1 MLNHGKVRA
10 GERPENIKIDE
21 FSVWVAENITEVTVP
36 SEDGQTHTEYEFD
49 LKQYDKD
56 EYIHSMDEQLTDAQ
70 LALCDLYEMIGG
82 V

>member
-1 MLNHGKVRA
+1 MVNHGKVRA
-10 GERPENIKIDE
+10 AEAPENIVIDE
-21 FSVWVAENITEVTVP
+21 YSVWVAENITEVTVP
-36 SEDGQTHTEYEFD
+36 GEDGQTHTEYEFD

-70 LALCDLYEMIGG
+70 MALCDLYEMIG